1 MIKNKQ
7 TTIFKRASL
16 TKAFSFHLVQSYVTL
31 VSTEED
37 TLSVNKISLSVL
49 GFKKSV
55 HPILFLEPLKRTIYL
70 HCVFGWSYLNGATA

>member
-1 MIKNKQ
+1 M
-7 TTIFKRASL
+7 
-16 TKAFSFHLVQSYVTL
+16 
-31 VSTEED
+31 STEED

-70 HCVFGWSYLNGATA
+70 HCVCVELPKWGHCLTGYLNLSNVNLNTL